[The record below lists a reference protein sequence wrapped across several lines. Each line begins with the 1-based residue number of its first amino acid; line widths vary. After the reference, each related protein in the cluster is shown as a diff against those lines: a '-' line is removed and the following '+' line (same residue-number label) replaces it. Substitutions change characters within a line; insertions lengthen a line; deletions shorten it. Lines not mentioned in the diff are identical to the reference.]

1 MDTNLDT
8 YSITELRHNTRKLL
22 EKASE
27 KGYVYLLRN
36 SKTEAALVDIEY
48 LNALRSAYEDY
59 TDTLEFD
66 LTVKQKRVP
75 LSVYKRSRKIRK

>member
-1 MDTNLDT
+1 MNTNLDT
-8 YSITELRHNTRKLL
+8 YSITELRHKTRKLL